1 MIFILSL
8 AVFFYVAGYRLDS
21 VRTEVVFPKYFREKI
36 RPPKFFYLICASPKS
51 NKHPVGVMF
60 ALGLASQLMGIGF
73 AIFGLV
79 FYANPDLVILS
90 GLNRVVAEMVSLCA
104 VLLASYII
112 SYWLAQ
118 KYPYNE

>member
-1 MIFILSL
+1 
-8 AVFFYVAGYRLDS
+8 
-21 VRTEVVFPKYFREKI
+21 
-36 RPPKFFYLICASPKS
+36 
-51 NKHPVGVMF
+51 MF

-79 FYANPDLVILS
+79 FYANPALVMLS

-104 VLLASYII
+104 VLLASYVIP
-112 SYWLAQ
+112 YWLAQ